1 MKLIGRLTALS
12 IFVISLVIPAGASAE
27 FGFSRFDVRFEDQ
40 IGRSELQAGAHPF
53 QMTTTFELEN
63 EELEP
68 GVLLVE
74 QAKQTDFEQIA
85 GLIGNTEAVPRC
97 SGRAFTEVPDP
108 LHLFFTKCPAD
119 SAVGYVALAIDTRL
133 TPESTPESVQ
143 DMLYAPVFFLDP
155 APGWPA
161 ALGFSAAG
169 LRVIVNVG
177 VKPGADYSIVASSD
191 DIPQAKN
198 FIGAKLTL
206 WGVPADPRHDRLRGT
221 DCLAEAGQLSCPTN
235 ADETAFLT
243 LPRSC
248 EGPLSTNYSLISW
261 ARPDDPPVQGSVTTP
276 GSGLEPQGFVG
287 CDRLGFAPTS
297 DGAPNN
303 VEASSPTGFNFRVD
317 VEDEGLLAPEG
328 LAQSDIESV
337 DVKLP
342 DGLVTNPSV
351 ANGLDSC
358 SEEDLSRETPS
369 SAPGAGCPESSKI
382 GTVSVETPL
391 LDQSV
396 AGSLYV
402 ATPYE
407 NPFDSLLAV
416 YLVIKDSGLGLL
428 IKQPVKIVADPATGQ
443 LSARAEDLPQLPFS
457 SFQVKFRNGMLA
469 PLTTPQSCGTY
480 QVQATLSPRAGGE
493 PVSSTSPFSISHGA
507 NGGLCPV
514 GGVPSFAPSFEAG
527 TVAPL
532 AGKYSPF
539 VLKVGR
545 DPGEAKITLLAALLP
560 EGLLAKLAGVA
571 ECPETQIAQAVR
583 RSGANEGA
591 IEKSAPSCPTNSEVG
606 TVIVGAGSGTQTY
619 VQGKA
624 YLAGPYKGAPLSL
637 VVVTPAISGPFDLGT
652 VVVRNALHVDPIT
665 AQVRAASDP
674 LPTILQGVPLD
685 IRTIAV
691 SLDKPDFT
699 INPTSCEPAQVA
711 GSAGSALLQAT
722 SFTSRFQVGG
732 CGGLGFTPTL
742 SLRLKG
748 KTKRAGNPAL
758 IATLRQPANQ
768 ANIDRATVVLPQS
781 EFIDNRH
788 ISNPCT
794 RPQFNEKACPQS
806 SILGKVRAYS
816 PLLDAPLT
824 GNVYFRSNGGD
835 RELPDLVAALRGRID
850 VDLVG
855 FIDSVKPKGS
865 DNSRVRTRFA
875 TVPDAPVSKF
885 ELEMF
890 GGKKGLLQNSVNLCK
905 APQRA
910 DTKFIAQNG
919 KLLQKRLE
927 IKLQCG
933 AGKS

>member
-12 IFVISLVIPAGASAE
+12 MLVLSLVIPAGARAE
-27 FGFSRFDVRFEDQ
+27 FGFSQFDVRFEDQ
-40 IGRSELQAGAHPF
+40 TGSPELQAGAHPF

-63 EELEP
+63 EELKT
-68 GVLLVE
+68 GVYSVE
-74 QAKQTDFEQIA
+74 QAKQTVFEQIA
-85 GLIGNTEAVPRC
+85 GLIGNTTAVPRC
-97 SGRAFTEVPDP
+97 SGQAFVEPPDP
-108 LHLFFTKCPAD
+108 THQFFTKCPAE
-119 SAVGYVALAIDTRL
+119 SAVGYVALAIDGRL
-133 TPESTPESVQ
+133 TPATTPESVQ
-143 DMLYAPVFFLDP
+143 GALYAPVFFVDP
-155 APGWPA
+155 PPGWPA

-169 LRVIVNVG
+169 LRVLINVG
-177 VKPGADYSIVASSD
+177 VKPGADYNIVASTD

-198 FIGAKLTL
+198 LIGAKLTL
-206 WGVPADPRHDRLRGT
+206 WGAPADPRHDRLRGT

-248 EGPLSTNYSLISW
+248 EGPLATTYSLTSW
-261 ARPDDPPVQGSVTTP
+261 ARPNDPPVQGSVTTP
-276 GSGLEPQGFVG
+276 GSGLVPQGFVG

-297 DGAPNN
+297 ESVPSGT
-303 VEASSPTGFNFRVD
+303 EASSPTGLNFRVD
-317 VEDEGLLAPEG
+317 VEDEGLLAPSG
-328 LAQSDIESV
+328 LAQSDIASV
-337 DVKLP
+337 EVKLP

-351 ANGLDSC
+351 ANGLSSC

-369 SAPGAGCPESSKI
+369 SAPGVGCPESSKI

-396 AGSLYV
+396 SGSLFV
-402 ATPYE
+402 AKPYE

-416 YLVIKDSGLGLL
+416 YLVIKDPGLGLL

-443 LSARAEDLPQLPFS
+443 LTARAGGLPQLPFS
-457 SFQVKFRNGMLA
+457 SFKVRFRDGMLA
-469 PLTTPQSCGTY
+469 PLTTPQSCGAY
-480 QVQATLSPRAGGE
+480 QVQATFTPRAGGQ
-493 PVSSTSPFSISHGA
+493 PVNSTSPFSISSGA
-507 NGGLCPV
+507 DGGPCPA
-514 GGVPSFAPSFEAG
+514 GGVPSFTPSFEAG

-539 VLKVGR
+539 VLTVGR
-545 DPGEAKITLLAALLP
+545 EPGEAKITSLAAVLP

-571 ECPETQIAQAVR
+571 ECPEAQIVQAVR

-637 VVVTPAISGPFDLGT
+637 VVVTPAISSPFDLGT
-652 VVVRNALHVDPIT
+652 VVVRNALHIDPTT
-665 AQVRAASDP
+665 AQVRAVSDP
-674 LPTILQGVPLD
+674 LPTILQGIPLD

-699 INPTSCEPAQVA
+699 INPTSCEPSQVA
-711 GSAGSALLQAT
+711 GSAGSALLQTT

-732 CGGLGFTPTL
+732 CGGLGFTPKL

-758 IATLRQPANQ
+758 IATLRQPGNQ
-768 ANIDRATVVLPQS
+768 ANIDRATVVLPPS

-788 ISNPCT
+788 INNPCT
-794 RPQFNEKACPQS
+794 RPQFNENACPQS

-816 PLLDAPLT
+816 PLLAAPLT

-835 RELPDLVAALRGRID
+835 RELPDLVAALRGRIN

-865 DNSRVRTRFA
+865 DSPRVRTRFA

-890 GGKKGLLQNSVNLCK
+890 GGKRGLLQNSVNLCK

-910 DTKFIAQNG
+910 AVKFTAQNG
-919 KLLQKRLE
+919 KATQNHLK
-927 IKLQCG
+927 IKARCDSG
-933 AGKS
+933 RT